1 LKNKKERIDLKMID
15 YEKVMSEIDKTKKR
29 LTSAKERIPK
39 IEEKIFKLT
48 QKFTDLIVDDAPD
61 KDIEKVR
68 DEITKAEKELDLLQH
83 LDVSTEFQKS
93 LSEDSKIK
101 ALIDEFIKQQEA
113 VLEKMVEEEKPYGEA
128 VKESFEKVIEAIK
141 KRRAFLD
148 TMVAEANK
156 IHDVKRAAG
165 LSVPLMGELASYL
178 TRITSFNFD
187 NWLNRARIANGQLP
201 KY

>member
-1 LKNKKERIDLKMID
+1 MID

-83 LDVSTEFQKS
+83 LDVGAELQKS
-93 LSEDSKIK
+93 LGEDSKLK

-128 VKESFEKVIEAIK
+128 VKEAFEKLIEAIK
-141 KRRAFLD
+141 TLGYSLRAWPPKQIRFMTSKGRLALAFL
-148 TMVAEANK
+148 
-156 IHDVKRAAG
+156 
-165 LSVPLMGELASYL
+165 
-178 TRITSFNFD
+178 
-187 NWLNRARIANGQLP
+187 
-201 KY
+201 